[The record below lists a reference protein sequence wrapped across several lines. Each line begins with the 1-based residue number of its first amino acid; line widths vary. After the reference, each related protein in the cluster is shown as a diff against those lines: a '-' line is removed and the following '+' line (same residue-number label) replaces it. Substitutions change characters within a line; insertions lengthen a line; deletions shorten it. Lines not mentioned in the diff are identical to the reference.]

1 MVALLIACLWAYSSP
16 SVAQLRRQSCHLVS
30 PESNPLRRGATD
42 PPDAAK
48 VAMPP
53 GMDTSRAIPTYSGCY
68 KVGTGG
74 FSLAYKVEDK
84 VPYGTLE
91 VVIWDEGTSFG
102 SGLTTLCR
110 GEGKLIWKV

>member
-1 MVALLIACLWAYSSP
+1 LLIACLWAFSSP
-16 SVAQLRRQSCHLVS
+16 SVAQLRRQSCLLVS
-30 PESNPLRRGATD
+30 PESYPLRWGETE
-42 PPDAAK
+42 PPDADK

-53 GMDTSRAIPTYSGCY
+53 GLDTSRAIPTFSGCY

-74 FSLAYKVEDK
+74 FSLAYKVEDN
-84 VPYGTLE
+84 VPFGTLA
-91 VVIWDEGTSFG
+91 VVIWDEGTRFG